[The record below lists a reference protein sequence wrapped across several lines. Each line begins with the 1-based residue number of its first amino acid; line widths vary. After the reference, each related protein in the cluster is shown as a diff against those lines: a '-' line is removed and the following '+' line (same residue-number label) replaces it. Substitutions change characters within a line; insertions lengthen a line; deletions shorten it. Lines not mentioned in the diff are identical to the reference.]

1 MKEALE
7 IGQRGGLPC
16 HLTHFYQRI
25 THPGSARQLLDLVE
39 GSVDG
44 GQDVTMDCYPYEYSS
59 TRALILIPQWAHN
72 GGPRKLKE
80 VLRSEEGR
88 ERLRDEVRARGTG
101 SWSDLWLTYFKHPHN
116 QRFEGRSVA
125 EAAEMMGKSEVDTL
139 CDLLLDEDLQTSY
152 VSPGPN
158 LSTLPDFMT
167 HPLTMVGTDG
177 LLLGDY
183 PSPRTYGT
191 FPTILSHYV
200 RDEGSITLEEAV
212 RKMTSFAALRLGIPD
227 RGLLLDNMKADIV
240 VFDPATVKSPSTRH
254 RPKQYPTGIEH
265 ILVNGRLV
273 VDNGDHTGA
282 LPGRSLRRGRA
293 ST

>member
-1 MKEALE
+1 
-7 IGQRGGLPC
+7 
-16 HLTHFYQRI
+16 
-25 THPGSARQLLDLVE
+25 
-39 GSVDG
+39 
-44 GQDVTMDCYPYEYSS
+44 
-59 TRALILIPQWAHN
+59 
-72 GGPRKLKE
+72 
-80 VLRSEEGR
+80 
-88 ERLRDEVRARGTG
+88 
-101 SWSDLWLTYFKHPHN
+101 
-116 QRFEGRSVA
+116 
-125 EAAEMMGKSEVDTL
+125 MMGKSEVDAL

-167 HPLTMVGTDG
+167 HPLTMVGTDA

-227 RGLLLDNMKADIV
+227 RGLLLDNMKADVV

-254 RPKQYPTGIEH
+254 QPKQYPTGIDH
-265 ILVNGRLV
+265 VLVNGHMV
-273 VDNGDHTGA
+273 VDDGEHTGT